1 MATIIIRDL
10 PEDLHERLKAQAKRN
25 HRSLTKEAIALI
37 ERNVSPSRPTPEL
50 PPPLRLREGPVTIR
64 QIEAAISKGRE

>member
-10 PEDLHERLKAQAKRN
+10 PDALHERLKAQAKRN

-37 ERNVSPSRPTPEL
+37 ERHLHGPPPPPQL
-50 PPPLRLREGPVTIR
+50 PPPLRLKAGPVTIK
-64 QIEAAISKGRE
+64 QIEAALARGRD

>member
-10 PEDLHERLKAQAKRN
+10 PEALHERLKDQAKRN

-37 ERNVSPSRPTPEL
+37 ERHLDQSRPPPEL
-50 PPPLRLREGPVTIR
+50 PPPLRLKAGPLTIR
-64 QIEAAISKGRE
+64 QIEAGIAKGRD

>member
-10 PEDLHERLKAQAKRN
+10 PDDLHERLKAQAKRN
-25 HRSLTKEAIALI
+25 HRSLTKEAVALI
-37 ERNVSPSRPTPEL
+37 ERHLDLSRRAPEL
-50 PPPLRLREGPVTIR
+50 PPPLRLRGGPVTIK

>member
-10 PEDLHERLKAQAKRN
+10 PDDLHERLKAQAKRN
-25 HRSLTKEAIALI
+25 HRSLTKEAVALI
-37 ERNVSPSRPTPEL
+37 ERHLGPSRAAPAL
-50 PPPLRLREGPVTIR
+50 PPPLRLKGGPVTIK

>member
-10 PEDLHERLKAQAKRN
+10 PDDLHKRLKAQAKRN
-25 HRSLTKEAIALI
+25 HRSLTKEAVALI
-37 ERNVSPSRPTPEL
+37 ERHLGFPRRTPKL
-50 PPPLRLREGPVTIR
+50 PPPLRLRGGPVTIK